1 MIGEKNGTSVRWWC
15 HLAGICLC
23 VWLPVAASAQ
33 PLGGPRAETIAPR
46 TVGILTGFRPALTVT
61 HFDGAE
67 FDAQFNWEV
76 DMSVDLDM
84 FDLGFLRGNLFAN
97 VETTVGDELRTVDPN
112 QNSYVIDTS
121 VSVRLPRGELVT
133 TFHHVSRHL
142 SDRANDNS
150 VSWNMLGV
158 GYGDRVS
165 IGSVTLE
172 GAVRALRNVKHTGVD
187 YDGQYEGFLRIA
199 RSVNENVAVIGSVD
213 GVVVPVDEQMFG
225 RQTRRGGRIEAGVRF
240 LTGVTQADIFVAWEQ
255 RIDAGL
261 GVLSTTRWT
270 QVGVRLTPRP

>member
-1 MIGEKNGTSVRWWC
+1 MIGEKNGTSVRRWC
-15 HLAGICLC
+15 HLAGICLF
-23 VWLPVAASAQ
+23 VWLPVVASGQ
-33 PLGGPRAETIAPR
+33 SLGGHRAETLAPR
-46 TVGILTGFRPALTVT
+46 TVGILTGFRPVLTVR
-61 HFDGAE
+61 HLDGAE

-97 VETTVGDELRTVDPN
+97 VETTVGDELRSVDPN

-150 VSWNMLGV
+150 VSWNMFGV
-158 GYGDRVS
+158 GYGDRAS
-165 IGSVTLE
+165 IGSVTFE
-172 GAVRALRNVKHTGVD
+172 GAVRVLRNVKHAGVD
-187 YDGQYEGFLRIA
+187 YNGQYEGHLRIA
-199 RSVNENVAVIGSVD
+199 RPVNDNLAIIASAD
-213 GVVVPVDEQMFG
+213 GVIVQVDQQMFG
-225 RQTRRGGRIEAGVRF
+225 RDTRRGGRLEAGVRF

-261 GVLSTTRWT
+261 GVLSATRWT
-270 QVGVRLTPRP
+270 QVGIRLAPRP